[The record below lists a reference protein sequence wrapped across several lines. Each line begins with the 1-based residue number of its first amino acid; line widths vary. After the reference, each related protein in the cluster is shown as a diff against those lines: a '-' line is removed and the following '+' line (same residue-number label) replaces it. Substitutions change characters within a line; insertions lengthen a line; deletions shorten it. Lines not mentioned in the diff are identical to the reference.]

1 MPMSVAASSIRMLN
15 LLRTIARSSSML
27 CPGTLTRADGEAA
40 GEAGRTGGVAVLV
53 FIPGARQHGTTRTEQ
68 PAVIK

>member
-1 MPMSVAASSIRMLN
+1 
-15 LLRTIARSSSML
+15 ML

-68 PAVIK
+68 QAVIKKV